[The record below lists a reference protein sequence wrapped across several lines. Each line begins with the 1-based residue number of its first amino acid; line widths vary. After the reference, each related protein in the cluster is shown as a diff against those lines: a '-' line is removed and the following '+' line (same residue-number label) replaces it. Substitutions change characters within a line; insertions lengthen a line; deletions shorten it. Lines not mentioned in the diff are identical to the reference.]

1 MIDRDGLAG
10 TVRFT
15 GALPRAG
22 VRAELQRARVF
33 ALPVQ
38 TRLAGLNPEGLG
50 LAALEAAA
58 CGLPVIIGDSGG
70 APETVRDGQ
79 SGFVIPPDD
88 HRMLADR
95 LVLLLNDPE
104 RSRAMGADGRAY
116 VRQRF
121 SSDLARATLRRV
133 LAPSAGRAE

>member
-1 MIDRDGLAG
+1 M
-10 TVRFT
+10 
-15 GALPRAG
+15 
-22 VRAELQRARVF
+22 RAELQRAQVF
-33 ALPVQ
+33 ALPVR

-88 HRMLADR
+88 HRVLADR
-95 LVLLLNDPE
+95 LVLLLTDRD
-104 RSRAMGADGRAY
+104 RSRAMGAGGSSATCNEH
-116 VRQRF
+116 F
-121 SSDLARATLRRV
+121 SAERARATLRRV
-133 LAPSAGRAE
+133 LALPARPA